1 MGRSA
6 NAISQPK
13 SPEIVGPVSSGLRRS
28 TPLISPHGEFMS
40 SIADVPALTTPSQ
53 ELVTDSVAPPPDSS
67 PKRPSHLA
75 PRICS
80 PPPFVGP
87 TGILLSHVASA
98 PHYPPRSLLKHLD
111 AGIKKPSGLRHLHFA
126 KEPSPL
132 ERPIPDRRIR
142 GESDSNNEHPLRY
155 EDGSSLSHF
164 RLPSQASR
172 FNSRFQRTRID
183 YLSDFTGPP
192 GPIPSHFDLALSLFT
207 EEHGPESEGSDG
219 FSSDT
224 SRAVC
229 LLGDRDDSGNRPSS
243 RNSHIR
249 FFAPEFWDP
258 IYPALLPGRV
268 VDRSDGNSQFR
279 SFGRTD
285 PLSHFSP
292 VSPNTSSPILTFGF
306 SNRTSSLLSALSY
319 SQGTW
324 HIMQDPSAVS
334 LLAFGVSN
342 TLLPLGL
349 RPRTTMLIPQ
359 LRWVTTLEGEVCQLP
374 DGATLDILQGHGY
387 DPRERGSGASLER
400 RPTTH
405 IHIVRCYTFIQS
417 AEVLTHLVDT
427 SHSGLAIVI
436 RRNA

>member
-6 NAISQPK
+6 NVISQPK

-164 RLPSQASR
+164 QLPSQTSR
-172 FNSRFQRTRID
+172 FKRTRID
-183 YLSDFTGPP
+183 HLSDCLSLL
-192 GPIPSHFDLALSLFT
+192 GPIPSHYDLDRNNGDNKRSSPTIFRRYSA
-207 EEHGPESEGSDG
+207 PEPY
-219 FSSDT
+219 DT
-224 SRAVC
+224 SN
-229 LLGDRDDSGNRPSS
+229 LT
-243 RNSHIR
+243 
-249 FFAPEFWDP
+249 
-258 IYPALLPGRV
+258 LPPRRRIS
-268 VDRSDGNSQFR
+268 RSDCNSRFR
-279 SFGRTD
+279 SSGRAD
-285 PLSHFSP
+285 P
-292 VSPNTSSPILTFGF
+292 VSRLYSMISHLSSYTLSPNILNSDF
-306 SNRTSSLLSALSY
+306 SNRMSSLLRRPSY

-324 HIMQDPSAVS
+324 HIMQNASAVS

-342 TLLPLGL
+342 TLLPLYL
-349 RPRTTMLIPQ
+349 RPRTTQGMRIPP
-359 LRWVTTLEGEVCQLP
+359 LRWIIHPEGEVYRHAY
-374 DGATLDILQGHGY
+374 GTKLDILQGHGY

-405 IHIVRCYTFIQS
+405 IRIIVRCYTFIQS
-417 AEVLTHLVDT
+417 AEVLIHFVDT
-427 SHSGLAIVI
+427 PHSGLAIVI
-436 RRNA
+436 RRNV